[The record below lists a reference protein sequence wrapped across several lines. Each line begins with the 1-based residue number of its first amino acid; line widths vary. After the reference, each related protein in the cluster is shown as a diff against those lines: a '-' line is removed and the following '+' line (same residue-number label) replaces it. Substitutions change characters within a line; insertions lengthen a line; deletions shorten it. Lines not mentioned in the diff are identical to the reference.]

1 MEKYNYLYFLFLL
14 VLGCFMISC
23 ATRMPALY
31 SDTGEPLTISEY
43 EKIAQKE
50 YDNERYDNAITAYE
64 AILKHYSD
72 NLRASAWANYEIGY
86 SYFVQKEY
94 DTAEI
99 YFRKVLNEYQ
109 DPASKKLAQDML
121 NKIIE
126 EKDKKNKKKKKKQKV
141 TS

>member
-31 SDTGEPLTISEY
+31 SDTGEPLTINVY
-43 EKIAQKE
+43 EKIAQEE

-64 AILKHYSD
+64 AILKHYPD

-121 NKIIE
+121 NKIVE
-126 EKDKKNKKKKKKQKV
+126 EKDKKNKKKIRKK
-141 TS
+141 

>member
-1 MEKYNYLYFLFLL
+1 MKKFNYLCFLFL
-14 VLGCFMISC
+14 VVNWFTVSC

-31 SDTGEPLTISEY
+31 SDTGKPLTISEY
-43 EKIAQKE
+43 EKIAQEE
-50 YDNERYDNAITAYE
+50 YDNERYDNAITVYE
-64 AILKHYSD
+64 AILKHYPD

-86 SYFVQKEY
+86 SYFVKKEY

-121 NKIIE
+121 NKIVE
-126 EKDKKNKKKKKKQKV
+126 EKDKKNKKKIRKK
-141 TS
+141 

>member
-1 MEKYNYLYFLFLL
+1 MKKYNFLCLPLFM
-14 VLGCFMISC
+14 VLGFFVLSC

-31 SDTGEPLTISEY
+31 SDSGEPLTISEY
-43 EKIAQKE
+43 DKIAQKE
-50 YDNERYDNAITAYE
+50 YDNERYDNAIAVYE
-64 AILKHYSD
+64 TILKHYPD

-99 YFRKVLNEYQ
+99 YFRKVMNEYQ

-121 NKIIE
+121 DKIVE
-126 EKDKKNKKKKKKQKV
+126 EKDKKDKKKIKKQKD

>member
-1 MEKYNYLYFLFLL
+1 
-14 VLGCFMISC
+14 
-23 ATRMPALY
+23 MPALY
-31 SDTGEPLTISEY
+31 SDTGKPLTINEY
-43 EKIAQKE
+43 EKIAQEE
-50 YDNERYDNAITAYE
+50 YDNERYDNAITVYE
-64 AILKHYSD
+64 AILKHYPD

-109 DPASKKLAQDML
+109 DPASNKLAQDML

-126 EKDKKNKKKKKKQKV
+126 EKDKKNKKKKKKQKN

>member
-1 MEKYNYLYFLFLL
+1 
-14 VLGCFMISC
+14 
-23 ATRMPALY
+23 MPALY
-31 SDTGEPLTISEY
+31 SDTGEALTISEY
-43 EKIAQKE
+43 EIIAQKE

-64 AILKHYSD
+64 AILEHYPD
-72 NLRASAWANYEIGY
+72 NLRASAWANYEIAY

-99 YFRKVLNEYQ
+99 YFRKVLNEFQ

-121 NKIIE
+121 KKIVE
-126 EKDKKNKKKKKKQKV
+126 EKDKKNKKKKKKQED